1 MRKIIFLIT
10 LLLLA
15 SVMMTARDYVLASPD
30 GKNVVTV
37 SSGEKAGLS
46 ICVDGVEQLSF
57 SGLAMKVGGTR
68 WGLDGKIQSVK
79 RESVDEEVDFVVPRR
94 F

>member
-46 ICVDGVEQLSF
+46 ICVDGV
-57 SGLAMKVGGTR
+57 
-68 WGLDGKIQSVK
+68 
-79 RESVDEEVDFVVPRR
+79 
-94 F
+94 